1 MGLFNLFKKKNIVP
15 KVEEKTI
22 QKSDSNIFSNPTVEN
37 QQPTK
42 PWVDRYYMS
51 GYDVGEVKGY
61 TNLMEKPRCDEEG
74 TDALLKWERYGEIVI
89 ITGITD
95 KNACSVEIP
104 QTINDY
110 KVVGIE
116 RMAFIHC
123 NIQTITIPNMV
134 TYIGGMSVG
143 FTSESPFSDDEE
155 REIRSKHPFAEN
167 WPTSPFMNKDFYLHI
182 NPKTVIIGAKN
193 TIAEEYAV
201 LHRLPFKAK

>member
-1 MGLFNLFKKKNIVP
+1 MFQKWKKKRFRNLIL
-15 KVEEKTI
+15 TF
-22 QKSDSNIFSNPTVEN
+22 FSNPAVEN

-61 TNLMEKPRCDEEG
+61 TDLMEKPRCDEEG
-74 TDALLKWERYGEIVI
+74 TDALLKWQRYGEIVI

-167 WPTSPFMNKDFYLHI
+167 RPTSPFMNKDFYLHI

-201 LHRLPFKAK
+201 LHHLPFTAK